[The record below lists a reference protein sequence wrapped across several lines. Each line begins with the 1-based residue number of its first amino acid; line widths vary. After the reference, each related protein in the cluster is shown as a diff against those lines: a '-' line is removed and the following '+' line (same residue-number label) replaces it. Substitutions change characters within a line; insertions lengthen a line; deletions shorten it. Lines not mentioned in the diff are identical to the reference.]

1 METSKHL
8 RMKNLTIILTFLFFV
23 FTHRLSA
30 QMEPVRIDLP
40 QPMFVGTPTN
50 FKVDRLEEP
59 RESGRPPFLAPA
71 GTTNVALGKPV
82 TSSSEPR
89 MGDPGLITN
98 GYKEA
103 TSTSFVEL
111 NPGVQYITIDLEDL
125 FTIYAVTLWPYHLSA
140 RVYLG
145 VVVQVSDD
153 PDFIFDVYTI
163 FNNDL
168 NNRIGLGSGA
178 DYHYVETHEGK
189 LIDAQGVTGRYVRLY
204 SMGNTD
210 NDFNHYIEVEVYGR
224 PAH

>member
-1 METSKHL
+1 
-8 RMKNLTIILTFLFFV
+8 MKNPTFLILIVLFTV
-23 FTHRLSA
+23 FNLPLSA
-30 QMEPVRIDLP
+30 QMEPIRIDLP
-40 QPMFVGTPTN
+40 QPMFVGTPTD

-82 TSSSEPR
+82 AGSSEPR
-89 MGDPGLITN
+89 MGDLSQITN

-103 TSTSFVEL
+103 TSNSFVEL
-111 NPGVQYITIDLEDL
+111 NAGAQHITIDLEDYY
-125 FTIYAVTLWPYHLSA
+125 TIYAVTLWHYHMSA
-140 RVYLG
+140 RVYQG

-153 PDFIFDVYTI
+153 PDFIFDVHTV

-168 NNRIGLGSGA
+168 NNRLGFGMGE

-189 LIDAQGVTGRYVRLY
+189 LIDAGGVTGRYVRLY

-210 NDFNHYIEVEVYGR
+210 NDLNHYIEVEAYGR
-224 PAH
+224 PAE